1 MLVVLDDARDGAS
14 NLAIDEALLEA
25 EGSWLRFYAWT
36 PATISLGYFQR
47 FEDFADVEGRYPI
60 VRRCTGGG
68 AILHARELTFSIAGP
83 EALLPR
89 QIEDSYARFNRVIAD
104 TAASFGRRLEPA
116 REVQTHSRWCFAAPR
131 GLDLLDSA
139 GAKAVG
145 SAQRRRA
152 GRFLHHGS
160 IVLEAPPGQAWC
172 GQIALPSEA
181 LATALG
187 EHIPAALSLEPEVLG
202 ALPPAIQERADA
214 LRASRYSTDAW
225 QRRR

>member
-83 EALLPR
+83 EALLP
-89 QIEDSYARFNRVIAD
+89 
-104 TAASFGRRLEPA
+104 
-116 REVQTHSRWCFAAPR
+116 
-131 GLDLLDSA
+131 
-139 GAKAVG
+139 
-145 SAQRRRA
+145 
-152 GRFLHHGS
+152 
-160 IVLEAPPGQAWC
+160 
-172 GQIALPSEA
+172 
-181 LATALG
+181 TALG